1 MLRYLVSRLAARV
14 APEFPLGTLIV
25 NWAGS
30 LLTGAMGGA
39 IALRLPSDLRILLLA
54 GFLGGFT
61 TFSTFTYETAALL
74 RARELRPALGNLVL
88 SVVGG
93 AALALLGAMLP

>member
-1 MLRYLVSRLAARV
+1 MLRYLVSRLAAPV
-14 APEFPLGTLIV
+14 APEFPLGTLLV
-25 NWAGS
+25 NWTGS

-39 IALRLPSDLRILLLA
+39 LAAHLPSGLRMILLA

-61 TFSTFTYETAALL
+61 TFSTFTYETAQLL
-74 RARELRPALGNLVL
+74 RARARLAALGNLVL
-88 SVVGG
+88 SVGGG